1 MPARKVTPPKPR
13 RRSRPEA
20 TAAGAARLDMSP
32 ARYIARVDRASGREI
47 EGPIDPHEL
56 LVHAHRDNHPL
67 EIATQFAASR
77 FIQVTGNEAFV
88 RDGLRFLGKLG
99 GYAAGSVGWLTGS
112 PEAERRTRR
121 VLGVSARGFVFQF
134 REPTHRSE
142 RDVKARIAE
151 LQKEARQGLAAR
163 GRNPRLRVLLTGATG
178 FVGKEIMA
186 QAAADRRIEE
196 VVAVIRPETIR
207 DRKTKAVLKV
217 LSPEERG
224 ALLMQRLHIPAVAAR
239 KFRFVDGDIEKP
251 GFGLAAAEL
260 PRLRTTITHVIHCAA
275 SVSFDDPYESSFR
288 SNVLGC
294 RNALALSLGIQRAR
308 GSKFVSHV
316 AIETSYIH
324 GRRKRSIAQESA
336 LNFPA
341 HFYNNFYE
349 LTKAM
354 ASIETD
360 RAMVDEGLRVTQ
372 LLPSIV
378 IGHSR
383 SGNNRGD
390 TKVVNAPINAFG
402 RAKEALDS
410 LEGSD
415 LATRVKTFLV
425 GRLAT
430 SFPADRSAEL
440 NLVPVDRVAAGILA
454 ALLAPEAIG
463 ARIHLATDNRIRSED
478 VVRIVHEELGV
489 NVRLADPTLTRNL
502 TLPIVKA
509 ALNQLGET
517 RLAEVL
523 EKLGTIFGVY
533 GEWGQP
539 IHDVGN
545 DVRILGLPIRRPDTA
560 QTFRMLCRHN
570 RYVQEYGKVRD
581 QDEIARRER
590 IWDGAIEAIEFETGR
605 QVASLSPRSFL
616 RFFSERL
623 DLRTFTPYPGRGE
636 PKRSRK
642 EHP

>member
-1 MPARKVTPPKPR
+1 
-13 RRSRPEA
+13 
-20 TAAGAARLDMSP
+20 
-32 ARYIARVDRASGREI
+32 
-47 EGPIDPHEL
+47 
-56 LVHAHRDNHPL
+56 
-67 EIATQFAASR
+67 
-77 FIQVTGNEAFV
+77 
-88 RDGLRFLGKLG
+88 
-99 GYAAGSVGWLTGS
+99 
-112 PEAERRTRR
+112 
-121 VLGVSARGFVFQF
+121 
-134 REPTHRSE
+134 
-142 RDVKARIAE
+142 
-151 LQKEARQGLAAR
+151 
-163 GRNPRLRVLLTGATG
+163 
-178 FVGKEIMA
+178 
-186 QAAADRRIEE
+186 
-196 VVAVIRPETIR
+196 
-207 DRKTKAVLKV
+207 
-217 LSPEERG
+217 
-224 ALLMQRLHIPAVAAR
+224 
-239 KFRFVDGDIEKP
+239 
-251 GFGLAAAEL
+251 
-260 PRLRTTITHVIHCAA
+260 
-275 SVSFDDPYESSFR
+275 
-288 SNVLGC
+288 
-294 RNALALSLGIQRAR
+294 
-308 GSKFVSHV
+308 V

-336 LNFPA
+336 LSFPP

-410 LEGSD
+410 LGGSD
-415 LATRVKTFLV
+415 LATRVKTVVV

-478 VVRIVHEELGV
+478 VVRITHEELGV

-502 TLPIVKA
+502 TLPLVKA
-509 ALNQLGET
+509 ALTALGET

-560 QTFRMLCRHN
+560 QSFRMLCRHN
-570 RYVQEYGKVRD
+570 RYVQEFGKVRD
-581 QDEIARRER
+581 PDEIARRER
-590 IWDGAIEAIEFETGR
+590 IWTATLEAIEFESGR
-605 QVASLSPRSFL
+605 EVAAMSPREFRRL
-616 RFFSERL
+616 TSERL
-623 DLRTFTPYPGRGE
+623 DLATFQPR
-636 PKRSRK
+636 R
-642 EHP
+642 

>member
-1 MPARKVTPPKPR
+1 MTARKVTPPKPR
-13 RRSRPEA
+13 RRSRPEP
-20 TAAGAARLDMSP
+20 TSGEAARVDMSP
-32 ARYIARVDRASGREI
+32 ARYIARIDRATGQELT
-47 EGPIDPHEL
+47 EPIDPHEL
-56 LVHAHRDNHPL
+56 LVHAHRDNHPV
-67 EIATQFAASR
+67 EIATQFLASR
-77 FIQVTGNEAFV
+77 FIQVTGNEAIV
-88 RDGLRFLGKLG
+88 KDGLRALGKLG
-99 GYAAGSVGWLTGS
+99 GLAVASAGWLTGS
-112 PEAERRTRR
+112 REVERRTERL
-121 VLGVSARGFVFQF
+121 LGFRARGFVFQF
-134 REPTHRSE
+134 REPTHRTE
-142 RDVKARIAE
+142 REVKARIAE
-151 LQKEARQGLAAR
+151 LQRQAGEALKAR

-178 FVGKEIMA
+178 FVGKEILA

-196 VVAVIRPETIR
+196 VVAVVRPETIR

-217 LSPEERG
+217 LSPQERG
-224 ALLMQRLHIPAVAAR
+224 ALLIRRLHISAAAAR

-251 GFGLAAAEL
+251 GFGLAATEL
-260 PRLRTTITHVIHCAA
+260 PRLRTTLTHVIHCAA
-275 SVSFDDPYESSFR
+275 SVSFDDPYETSFR

-294 RNALALSLGIQRAR
+294 RNALAFSLGIQRAR

-324 GRRKRSIAQESA
+324 GRRKRSIAQESG
-336 LNFPA
+336 LSFPA

-360 RAMVDEGLRVTQ
+360 RAMVDDGLRVTQ

-410 LEGSD
+410 LGGSD
-415 LATRVKTFLV
+415 LATRVKTLLV

-478 VVRIVHEELGV
+478 VVRITHEELGV

-502 TLPIVKA
+502 TLPLVKA
-509 ALNQLGET
+509 ALTKLGET

-560 QTFRMLCRHN
+560 QSFRMLCRHN

-581 QDEIARRER
+581 ADEIARRER
-590 IWDGAIEAIEFETGR
+590 IWDGAIEAVEFETGR
-605 QVASLSPRSFL
+605 QVASLSPREFL
-616 RFFSERL
+616 RVFSERL
-623 DLRTFTPYPGRGE
+623 DLRTFAPR
-636 PKRSRK
+636 R
-642 EHP
+642 